1 MTLYDVRDN
10 PVTADIMRSLNA
22 GAYHDDRSAHHCCP
36 NCNALYQVV
45 KVEAGPQTAYRAI
58 TCRACGAPLPPR
70 EASLSSSIFCFA
82 RADALSIGDDESG
95 PPIEAS
101 WQSRQS
107 VRWIVGSTA
116 VGQRHS
122 WTKPAASR
130 PPGG

>member
-58 TCRACGAPLPPR
+58 NCRACGAPLPPR
-70 EASLSSSIFCFA
+70 EGKFVVKYFLLRTGGRI
-82 RADALSIGDDESG
+82 
-95 PPIEAS
+95 
-101 WQSRQS
+101 Q
-107 VRWIVGSTA
+107 RWRRPNLNRRS
-116 VGQRHS
+116 
-122 WTKPAASR
+122 KPAGSR
-130 PPGG
+130 VSQ

>member
-58 TCRACGAPLPPR
+58 NCRACGAPLPPR
-70 EASLSSSIFCFA
+70 EGKFVVKYFLL
-82 RADALSIGDDESG
+82 RTGG
-95 PPIEAS
+95 RT
-101 WQSRQS
+101 Q
-107 VRWIVGSTA
+107 RWRRPNLNRRS
-116 VGQRHS
+116 
-122 WTKPAASR
+122 KPAGS
-130 PPGG
+130 GINQ